1 MRRENTYTNRG
12 AEQLRADVHNAA
24 SYRDVACAQR
34 CKAEE
39 TVHVGPG
46 RATETEN
53 EEDEQDSMHKTIDQN
68 TFTGSTQEYRAHD
81 SYVQENEDEGA
92 AKL

>member
-1 MRRENTYTNRG
+1 MVFIIAIQKRLSKKNKYATKLRRENTYTNRG

-68 TFTGSTQEYRAHD
+68 TFTGST
-81 SYVQENEDEGA
+81 
-92 AKL
+92 